1 MKLHA
6 KHGMT
11 QPANELQN
19 SVCTTPIVIEPL
31 SDTEAIAS
39 LLLMIEEEKMAMD
52 VYETLYTQTGLA
64 VFNKIA
70 SSEEKHMEALINAA
84 TKLGVD
90 TSFLSNEVGI
100 FTNDTMSTLYADL
113 IAQGSVST
121 DAALGV
127 GILIEQTDIAD
138 LQAIISDN
146 SVTLLGQVYNHLLTG
161 SEHHLSA
168 FEYYL

>member
-1 MKLHA
+1 MKIHTR
-6 KHGMT
+6 HGMT
-11 QPANELQN
+11 HNTNETQN
-19 SVCTTPIVIEPL
+19 LACTTPISVEPL
-31 SDTEAIAS
+31 NDTEAIAS
-39 LLLMIEEEKMAMD
+39 LLFMIEEEKMAMD

-64 VFNKIA
+64 IFNKIA

-90 TSFLSNEVGI
+90 TSFLSTEVGI
-100 FTNDTMSTLYADL
+100 FTNETISTLYEDL

-121 DAALGV
+121 EAALGV
-127 GILIEQTDIAD
+127 GALIEQTDIAD

-146 SVTLLGQVYNHLLTG
+146 SVTLLGQVYTHLLTG

>member
-1 MKLHA
+1 MKLHTQ
-6 KHGMT
+6 HGMT
-11 QPANELQN
+11 HNTNETQN
-19 SVCTTPIVIEPL
+19 LACTTPISVEPL
-31 SDTEAIAS
+31 NDTEAIAS
-39 LLLMIEEEKMAMD
+39 LLFMIEEEKMAMD

-64 VFNKIA
+64 IFNKIA

-90 TSFLSNEVGI
+90 TSFLSTEVGI
-100 FTNDTMSTLYADL
+100 FTNETISTLYEDL

-121 DAALGV
+121 EAALGV
-127 GILIEQTDIAD
+127 GALIEQTDIAD

-146 SVTLLGQVYNHLLTG
+146 SVTLLGQVYTHLLTG